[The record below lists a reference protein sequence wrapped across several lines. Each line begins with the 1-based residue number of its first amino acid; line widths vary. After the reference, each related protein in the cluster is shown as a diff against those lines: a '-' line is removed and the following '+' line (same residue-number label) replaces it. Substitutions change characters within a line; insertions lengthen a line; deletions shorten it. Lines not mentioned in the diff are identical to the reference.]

1 MKIGYI
7 IPTLFRETLFTT
19 INSIFKSDIN
29 ANVFIEHGNNVAEN
43 RNSAIQNAIKNN
55 CDWIIFVD
63 DDDYLLDG
71 YLKEI
76 DNNFDLI
83 FLKMKRNSK
92 VIPKNKSLACGN
104 FGINFCLNLKTNLN
118 IPYFENKRCE
128 DCIFIKTLVKNNNI
142 NYKITK
148 DIFYIAPSINR
159 WAKPIQKISIAN
171 IKEKFNN
178 IYYNVNIS
186 TLNENRVS
194 IFINK
199 NTVYNNLN

>member
-29 ANVFIEHGNNVAEN
+29 ANIFIEHGNNVAEN
-43 RNSAIQNAIKNN
+43 RNSAIQNAIKND

-83 FLKMKRNSK
+83 FLKMKRTSR
-92 VIPKNKSLACGN
+92 IFPKNKNLTRGN
-104 FGINFCLNLKTNLN
+104 FGINFCLNLKNNLI
-118 IPYFENKRCE
+118 IPLFENKKCE
-128 DCIFIKTLVKNNNI
+128 DFIFIDTLIKNNKI

-148 DIFYIAPSINR
+148 DIFYIAPIINK
-159 WAKPIQKISIAN
+159 WAKPIQKISINN
-171 IKEKFNN
+171 IKENFNS
-178 IYYNVNIS
+178 IDYNVSVSI
-186 TLNENRVS
+186 LNENRTS